1 MENIIKALKF
11 AVTVLGGA
19 VSFMLGGFDKLL
31 ITLLSLMA
39 LDYLSGII
47 KAVYNKSINSQIGF
61 RGILKKVMIIMV
73 VILVSSLQQITENN
87 IPLRDITIMFYLT
100 NEGISIIENLGVV
113 IPIPK
118 KLKDVFEQLK
128 GEEQ

>member
-61 RGILKKVMIIMV
+61 RGILKKVMIIIV

>member
-1 MENIIKALKF
+1 MESIIKALKF

-61 RGILKKVMIIMV
+61 RGILKKVMIIIV

>member
-1 MENIIKALKF
+1 MENIIRALKLT
-11 AVTVLGGA
+11 VSVLGGA

-31 ITLLSLMA
+31 VTLLSLMA

-73 VILVSSLQQITENN
+73 VILVSSLQRITENN
-87 IPLRDITIMFYLT
+87 VPLRDITIMFYLT

-113 IPIPK
+113 IPIPD
-118 KLKDVFEQLK
+118 KLKGFFEQLK
-128 GEEQ
+128 GGD